1 MGIRFGFFAI
11 LSPLPKKGDLKPADH
26 CLLRGSAVYYP
37 SFSNSKRK
45 FQLSTQRPLAAN
57 SFVNSKEVNV
67 SAILLRR
74 CLSTMAILLVPG
86 VAAADGVSEWNEKTI
101 AVSAQAKEL
110 PAAASRTVA
119 IVHIAMFDAINSVEG
134 RYSPYRFKVAAP
146 SGSSPEAAGVA
157 AAHAVLLKLFP
168 EQKADLDAAFA
179 ASLAKIPDGSGKP
192 AGMSVGEDVAAKILV
207 LRASD
212 GADAPNSYRPVT
224 APGVYIS
231 TALPISAQWG
241 HLTPW
246 VIEHSSQFRPA
257 PPPPLTSSVWASDY
271 NEIKDLGNKKS
282 TIRTPEQTDISRFW
296 TLAGP
301 ASWEPIV
308 RHLASAPG
316 RTLLQ
321 NARLF
326 ALVGLATADAYI
338 AVFEAKYAYQ
348 FWRPITAIRNGDI
361 DGNDATSRVPDW
373 EPTIDTPLHPE
384 YPCAH
389 CITSAAAR
397 AVLESEFGAGP
408 IPVFTMTSPTAPG
421 VTRTWTSVKD
431 WADEVSAARIYG
443 GIHYRNSTVVGQ
455 TMGKKIGELAVKN
468 YLKPIQ

>member
-1 MGIRFGFFAI
+1 MKACGHGALPPFHAAYTFAKSIDDASGAGSGAGISGVVNTEAVNDSGPI
-11 LSPLPKKGDLKPADH
+11 LG
-26 CLLRGSAVYYP
+26 
-37 SFSNSKRK
+37 N
-45 FQLSTQRPLAAN
+45 QN

-67 SAILLRR
+67 SAPVLRG
-74 CLSTMAILLVPG
+74 CLATFTILLVPVG
-86 VAAADGVSEWNEKTI
+86 AAADAVTEWNERTI
-101 AVSAQAKEL
+101 AASVQAKEL

-119 IVHIAMFDAINSVEG
+119 IVHTAMFDAINSVEG
-134 RYSPYRFKVAAP
+134 RYSPYRFKVPAP
-146 SGSSPEAAGVA
+146 SDSSPEAAGVA

-179 ASLAKIPDGSGKP
+179 ASLAKTPDGSGKT
-192 AGMSVGEDVAAKILV
+192 AGISVGEDVAAKILA

-212 GADAPNSYRPVT
+212 GANAPNSYRPVT
-224 APGVYIS
+224 AAGAYIS
-231 TALPISAQWG
+231 TVLPVSTQWD
-241 HLTPW
+241 HMTPW
-246 VIEHSSQFRPA
+246 VMERSSQFRPA

-271 NEIKDLGNKKS
+271 NEIKNLGNKKS
-282 TIRTPEQTDISRFW
+282 TTRTDEQTDIARFW
-296 TLAGP
+296 ILAGP

-326 ALVGLATADAYI
+326 ALVELATADAYI
-338 AVFEAKYAYQ
+338 AVFEAKYAFQ

-361 DGNDATSRVPDW
+361 DGNDATTRVPDW
-373 EPTIDTPLHPE
+373 EPAIDTPLHPE

-397 AVLESEFGAGP
+397 AVLESEFGVGP

-421 VTRTWTSVKD
+421 VTRKWTSVKD
-431 WADEVSAARIYG
+431 WADEISAARIYG

-455 TMGKKIGELAVKN
+455 AMGKKIGELVVQN
-468 YLKPIQ
+468 YLKPVH